1 VTGMNRNQWV
11 LHLEVLVVLV
21 MVSCTIL
28 VQLTRE
34 VPVSVQVDASPLQEA
49 NGQMSQNINQ
59 LYSLYAEY
67 QVNLDELKSLS
78 QYNGFDR
85 LSSEQAVVGRVFY
98 VGGEPFFYFL
108 SLKEYME
115 AEYNTLRNSVS
126 KVDKSYIRPLTPDI
140 QFLANQFKE
149 RYPDK
154 SDRALAILA
163 LIQNVGYDQN
173 DSYVVKHPTVTL
185 MRGGVCIDLVMA
197 CGALLK
203 AADINCAILIFG
215 NERHAA
221 IGISDVDFDR
231 FDTDKD
237 VIVEFQGKKYLIC
250 ETTSL
255 RYPAG
260 SELGSIDA
268 EAVTLVIPYEFP

>member
-1 VTGMNRNQWV
+1 MVIKRNQWV
-11 LHLEVLVVLV
+11 FHFEFLAMLVLVG
-21 MVSCTIL
+21 CIFF

-34 VPVSVQVDASPLQEA
+34 VPVSVQVDASPLQEV
-49 NGQMSQNINQ
+49 NGQMSQNVSQ
-59 LYSLYAEY
+59 LNSLYALYEL
-67 QVNLDELKSLS
+67 NLEELKSLS

-85 LSSEQAVVGRVFY
+85 LSSEQAVVGRVLY
-98 VGGEPFFYFL
+98 VHGEPFFYFL
-108 SLKEYME
+108 SLKEYLE
-115 AEYNTLRNSVS
+115 AEYNTLSNSVS
-126 KVDKSYIRPLTPDI
+126 RVNKSYIRPLTPDI
-140 QFLANQFKE
+140 GFLADQFKA
-149 RYPDK
+149 RYPDRT
-154 SDRALAILA
+154 DRALAILA

-185 MRGGVCIDLVMA
+185 MKGGVCIDLVIA
-197 CGALLK
+197 CGALLR

-221 IGISDVDFDR
+221 IGISDIDFAR
-231 FDTDKD
+231 FDTDENMM
-237 VIVEFQGKKYLIC
+237 VEFQGKKYLIC